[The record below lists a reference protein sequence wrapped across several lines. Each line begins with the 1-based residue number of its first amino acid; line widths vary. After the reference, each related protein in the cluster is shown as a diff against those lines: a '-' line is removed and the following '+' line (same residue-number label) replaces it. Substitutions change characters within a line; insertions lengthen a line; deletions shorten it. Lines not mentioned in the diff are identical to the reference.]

1 MTLQNKAMLVTMS
14 VSCWTAQK
22 KDTKVSA
29 EIEASHNAKNAGRYN
44 KMLVDKAHLD
54 PLTSFAGAVRSYHYK
69 MTLPWLDNGA
79 RLLPSKLFMEYSAE
93 IRKLQSEYRVL
104 VDKFVAHYDT
114 HLIQDARQRLGTMY
128 DPDDYPPGHKL
139 RDKFGIEID
148 IAPVPDGQDFRVD
161 VTESERMRIGAE
173 ITGKVAERQ
182 AAAQRDAWVRVREV
196 VSLIESRCGAEKTC
210 IRESLIDNARDLSR
224 LLPGLNVAAEP
235 LMDKV
240 CEQIVEHLLVDPE
253 RLRKSVTTRKRVAAS
268 AREILKMLP

>member
-93 IRKLQSEYRVL
+93 IRKLQTDYRAL

-161 VTESERMRIGAE
+161 VTESERNRIASE

-196 VSLIESRCGAEKTC
+196 VSLIEMRCSAEKAR
-210 IRESLIDNARDLSR
+210 IYDSLIDNARDLSR
-224 LLPGLNVAAEP
+224 LLPGLNVAGEP

-240 CEQIVEHLLVDPE
+240 CEHIVEHLLVDPV
-253 RLRKSVTTRKRVAAS
+253 RLKNSVSTRKRVAAS
-268 AREILKMLP
+268 AREILEMLP